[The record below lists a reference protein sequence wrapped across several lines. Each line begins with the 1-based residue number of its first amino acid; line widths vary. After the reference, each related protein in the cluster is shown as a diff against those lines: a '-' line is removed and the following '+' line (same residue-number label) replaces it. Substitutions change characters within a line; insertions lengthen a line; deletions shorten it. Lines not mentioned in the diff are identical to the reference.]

1 MEQLVQKYTRE
12 LANLRC
18 KKREVC
24 NRLEKLQRVRDYM
37 KNSIQDN
44 CDNVNSKIR
53 LGADKISNGVIMRDK
68 TLLLEYDIREEAEA
82 DMWSDSNLNRIYEQ
96 IQEEINRCSDKVT
109 DLEKKI
115 SQTKTAL
122 ETARTKQD
130 EKMKAEA

>member
-82 DMWSDSNLNRIYEQ
+82 DKNISAYFAYRSSHSLLLSRRILSTLFAWSCNFLTSIITLQ
-96 IQEEINRCSDKVT
+96 F
-109 DLEKKI
+109 L
-115 SQTKTAL
+115 
-122 ETARTKQD
+122 
-130 EKMKAEA
+130 